1 MIAGT
6 AAGAIAIRSGPSIGC
21 GETRSEIAG
30 TAAGPVATYSGS
42 GTGCGETRSAIAGTA
57 VDLKPPTLHLALAV
71 KRLH

>member
-30 TAAGPVATYSGS
+30 TAAGPVATYVLWIWHWLW
-42 GTGCGETRSAIAGTA
+42 R
-57 VDLKPPTLHLALAV
+57 D
-71 KRLH
+71 